1 MSIRRKRVMVVGPS
15 RCGKTTLVRALDDD
29 DRPLRRTPD
38 LIYGKRTMDCPG
50 SYVEN
55 ADMYKHL
62 IAASQ
67 DASHVL
73 VLVDQSRPIDIYSPK
88 FAQAFTKPVL
98 GVITKVDLMPE
109 NEESCLRQLRLIGVQ
124 ESPIFKVSVPQG
136 IGIAALKEYLFGSAE
151 NEDSKGGNQ

>member
-1 MSIRRKRVMVVGPS
+1 MRKKRVMVIGPS
-15 RCGKTTLVRALDDD
+15 RCGKTTLVRALEEDS
-29 DRPLRRTPD
+29 RPLRRTPD

-73 VLVDQSRPIDIYSPK
+73 ILVDQSRPIDIYSPN
-88 FAQAFTKPVL
+88 FARVFTKPVI

-109 NEESCLRQLRLIGVQ
+109 NEESCLRQMRLIGV
-124 ESPIFKVSVPQG
+124 EEPIFRVSVPEG
-136 IGIAALKEYLFGSAE
+136 IGIEALKQYLFGPAE
-151 NEDSKGGNQ
+151 NDDNKGGNQ

>member
-1 MSIRRKRVMVVGPS
+1 MVIGPS
-15 RCGKTTLVRALDDD
+15 RCGKTTLVRALEEDG
-29 DRPLRRTPD
+29 RPLRRTPD

-73 VLVDQSRPIDIYSPK
+73 ILVDQSRPVDIYSPN
-88 FAQAFTKPVL
+88 FARVFTKPVV

-109 NEESCLRQLRLIGVQ
+109 NEMSCMRQMRLIGI
-124 ESPIFKVSVPQG
+124 ESPIFRVSVPQG
-136 IGIAALKEYLFGSAE
+136 IGIAALKEYLFGPAE
-151 NEDSKGGNQ
+151 NDDKKGGNQ

>member
-1 MSIRRKRVMVVGPS
+1 MRKKRVMVIGPS
-15 RCGKTTLVRALDDD
+15 RCGKTTLVRALEEDG
-29 DRPLRRTPD
+29 RPLRRTPD

-73 VLVDQSRPIDIYSPK
+73 ILVDQSRPIDIYSPN
-88 FAQAFTKPVL
+88 FARVFTKPVV

-109 NEESCLRQLRLIGVQ
+109 NEESCLRQMRLIGV
-124 ESPIFKVSVPQG
+124 EEPIFRVSVPEG
-136 IGIAALKEYLFGSAE
+136 IGIEALKQYLFGPAE
-151 NEDSKGGNQ
+151 NDDNKGGNQ

>member
-1 MSIRRKRVMVVGPS
+1 MVIGPS
-15 RCGKTTLVRALDDD
+15 QCGKTTLVRALEED

-73 VLVDQSRPIDIYSPK
+73 ILIDQSGRSIFIRR
-88 FAQAFTKPVL
+88 
-98 GVITKVDLMPE
+98 DLHRF
-109 NEESCLRQLRLIGVQ
+109 SQSRW
-124 ESPIFKVSVPQG
+124 
-136 IGIAALKEYLFGSAE
+136 SASLQRWF
-151 NEDSKGGNQ
+151 NAGK

>member
-1 MSIRRKRVMVVGPS
+1 MRKKRVMVIGPS
-15 RCGKTTLVRALDDD
+15 RCGKTTLVRALEEDG
-29 DRPLRRTPD
+29 RPLRRTPD

-73 VLVDQSRPIDIYSPK
+73 ILVDQSRPIDIYSPN
-88 FAQAFTKPVL
+88 FARVFTKPVI

-109 NEESCLRQLRLIGVQ
+109 NEESCLRQMRLIGV
-124 ESPIFKVSVPQG
+124 EEPIFRVSVPEG
-136 IGIAALKEYLFGSAE
+136 IGIEALKQYLFGPAE
-151 NEDSKGGNQ
+151 NDDNKGGNQ

>member
-1 MSIRRKRVMVVGPS
+1 MRKKRVMVIGPS
-15 RCGKTTLVRALDDD
+15 RCGKTTLVRALEND

-38 LIYGKRTMDCPG
+38 MIYGKRTMDCPG

-62 IAASQ
+62 IASSQ

-73 VLVDQSRPIDIYSPK
+73 ILVDQSRPIDIYSPN
-88 FAQAFTKPVL
+88 FARVFTKPVV

-109 NEESCLRQLRLIGVQ
+109 NEESCMRQMRLIGV
-124 ESPIFKVSVPQG
+124 EEPIFKVSVPEG
-136 IGIAALKEYLFGSAE
+136 IGITALKEYLFGLAE
-151 NEDSKGGNQ
+151 IEDNKGGNQ

>member
-1 MSIRRKRVMVVGPS
+1 MRKKRVIVIGRS
-15 RCGKTTLVRALDDD
+15 RCGKTTLVRALEEDG
-29 DRPLRRTPD
+29 RPLRRTPD

-73 VLVDQSRPIDIYSPK
+73 ILVDQSRPIDIYSPN
-88 FAQAFTKPVL
+88 FARDFTKPVI

-109 NEESCLRQLRLIGVQ
+109 NEESCLRQMRLIGV
-124 ESPIFKVSVPQG
+124 EEPIFRVSVPEG
-136 IGIAALKEYLFGSAE
+136 IGIEALKQYLFGPAE
-151 NEDSKGGNQ
+151 NDDNKGGNK

>member
-1 MSIRRKRVMVVGPS
+1 MVIGPS

-38 LIYGKRTMDCPG
+38 MIYGKRTMDCPG

-73 VLVDQSRPIDIYSPK
+73 ILVDQSRPIDIYSPN
-88 FAQAFTKPVL
+88 FARAFTKPVI

-109 NEESCLRQLRLIGVQ
+109 NEESCLRQLKLIGV
-124 ESPIFKVSVPQG
+124 EEPIFKVSVPNG
-136 IGIAALKEYLFGSAE
+136 IGITDLKNYLFGPAE
-151 NEDSKGGNQ
+151 IEDNKT

>member
-1 MSIRRKRVMVVGPS
+1 MVIGPS
-15 RCGKTTLVRALDDD
+15 RCGKTTLVRALEEDG
-29 DRPLRRTPD
+29 RPLRRTPD

-73 VLVDQSRPIDIYSPK
+73 ILVDQSRPVDIYSPN
-88 FAQAFTKPVL
+88 FARVFTKPVVL
-98 GVITKVDLMPE
+98 
-109 NEESCLRQLRLIGVQ
+109 SLIH
-124 ESPIFKVSVPQG
+124 I
-136 IGIAALKEYLFGSAE
+136 
-151 NEDSKGGNQ
+151 

>member
-1 MSIRRKRVMVVGPS
+1 MVIGPS

-38 LIYGKRTMDCPG
+38 MIYGKRTMDCPG

-73 VLVDQSRPIDIYSPK
+73 VLVDQSRPIDIYSPN
-88 FAQAFTKPVL
+88 FAQVFTKPVI
-98 GVITKVDLMPE
+98 GVITKVDLMPK
-109 NEESCLRQLRLIGVQ
+109 NEESCLRQLKLIGI
-124 ESPIFKVSVPQG
+124 EEPIFKVSVPNGVG
-136 IGIAALKEYLFGSAE
+136 IKELKNYLFGPAE
-151 NEDSKGGNQ
+151 IEDNKGGK

>member
-1 MSIRRKRVMVVGPS
+1 MRKKRVMVIGPS
-15 RCGKTTLVRALDDD
+15 RCGKTTLVRALEEDG
-29 DRPLRRTPD
+29 RPLRRTPD

-73 VLVDQSRPIDIYSPK
+73 ILVDQSRPIDIYSPN
-88 FAQAFTKPVL
+88 FARVFTKPVI

-109 NEESCLRQLRLIGVQ
+109 NEESCLRQMRLIGV
-124 ESPIFKVSVPQG
+124 EEPIFRVSVPEG
-136 IGIAALKEYLFGSAE
+136 IGIEALKQYLFGPAE
-151 NEDSKGGNQ
+151 NDDNTGGNQ

>member
-1 MSIRRKRVMVVGPS
+1 MRRKRVMVIGPS
-15 RCGKTTLVRALDDD
+15 RCGKTTLVRALEED

-73 VLVDQSRPIDIYSPK
+73 ILVDQSRPIDIYSPN
-88 FAQAFTKPVL
+88 FARVFTQPVV
-98 GVITKVDLMPE
+98 GVITKVDLTPE
-109 NEESCLRQLRLIGVQ
+109 NEESCMRQMRLIGI
-124 ESPIFKVSVPQG
+124 ESPIFRVSVPQG
-136 IGIAALKEYLFGSAE
+136 IGIAALKEYLFGPAE
-151 NEDSKGGNQ
+151 NDDKKGGNQ

>member
-1 MSIRRKRVMVVGPS
+1 MRRKRVMVVGPS

-73 VLVDQSRPIDIYSPK
+73 VLVDQSRPIDIYSPS
-88 FAQAFTKPVL
+88 FAQAFTKPVI
-98 GVITKVDLMPE
+98 GVITKIDLMPE
-109 NEESCLRQLRLIGVQ
+109 NEESCMRQMRLIGV
-124 ESPIFKVSVPQG
+124 EGPIFKVSVPNG
-136 IGIAALKEYLFGSAE
+136 IGVAALKEYLFGPAE
-151 NEDSKGGNQ
+151 NEDNKGGNQ